1 MVIPLVVNTK
11 SEGRKEFDQAPLLF
25 RFSYPRNRV
34 KESHSVIVLSK
45 FQLWYLINFS
55 ETVCKSNAL
64 IDSSTTTIVPRIIQS
79 FISSC
84 RPIIRKGRLSFH
96 RDLTFSDCSPIA
108 RVRIEQYYLLTT
120 TIKWKKVLVEL
131 NNNKKKNSKIQ
142 PAAIWPTN
150 KHLCF
155 SIFIPFHAKYSSKCF
170 NFVVKIRLFR
180 SVWSRMP
187 ATLNEERSHALSL
200 YAFVDRSPFEK
211 KKGRDEKDE
220 KINDHHPFDITQKL
234 NLF

>member
-45 FQLWYLINFS
+45 FQSWYLINFS

-96 RDLTFSDCSPIA
+96 RDLTFFDFSPIA

-131 NNNKKKNSKIQ
+131 NNNKKKIARSNQ
-142 PAAIWPTN
+142 QQFGPRTN
-150 KHLCF
+150 IYAF
-155 SIFIPFHAKYSSKCF
+155 RY
-170 NFVVKIRLFR
+170 LFR
-180 SVWSRMP
+180 FTRNIPQNASIS
-187 ATLNEERSHALSL
+187 SL
-200 YAFVDRSPFEK
+200 KFVHSDR
-211 KKGRDEKDE
+211 
-220 KINDHHPFDITQKL
+220 FDRECRPR
-234 NLF
+234 